1 MLRSSQSSAVVQ
13 DAAQITL
20 LKESN
25 QFSDKKPNNRNIS
38 RKDSDDE
45 KEKIPVMWSDYDQRL
60 FETALQEF
68 PKGTADR

>member
-13 DAAQITL
+13 NAAQITL
-20 LKESN
+20 LNRSSQPSDEKLSN
-25 QFSDKKPNNRNIS
+25 WNIS
-38 RKDSDDE
+38 REDNDDE
-45 KEKIPVMWSDYDQRL
+45 KEKIIWTDHDQRL